1 MQYCIFCYKHTPL
14 KLKRFLETKSKKYKK
29 EIMKFCHSLEK
40 FHDNYNYEQKL
51 KETNISDKKKFI
63 QNYISRIMKEN
74 KKKDKDFISHLLAYM
89 KRLPEYLFQI
99 NLIKKL
105 DTNIIYTL
113 ADTKIPKKI
122 HLKTNIPRSDEIW
135 KNFKYKNLNPAQ
147 LYKRYRKIIV
157 GTKMHKNINSIK
169 KLGSLKEIA
178 DMRAIKKLMNIENDE
193 DFHEK
198 ERTYETRKLKP
209 MMIPKLTQSQLHLTK
224 KTGLIKNQQLILEE
238 LPLEPDNTLYCYC
251 QKVYKDGEKMIACD
265 TCDEWLHFECI
276 GYTGEVES
284 KFSQELKFIC
294 PKCDEKDEENIR
306 VERRKEY
313 EKLFLKY
320 YKEQRMAL
328 GLNLTMSSTENER
341 KNNAEDKIIILDEE
355 KPMQKE
361 KEFVEINNIIEK
373 ENELE
378 ILQEQPEIEEI
389 KEQIPHEIIER
400 EEQEVIFEEPK
411 NKNEVVDDDE
421 KLENNHENC
430 ILIKIDQE
438 EKIDGTSSN
447 ENDREEMTIN
457 TEKIEKNKTK
467 KPSIEFNC
475 ITKKNLQSEPSN
487 NFGNQKITKY
497 FVPRNKLFFFFS
509 LAIIKI

>member
-1 MQYCIFCYKHTPL
+1 M
-14 KLKRFLETKSKKYKK
+14 ETKSKKHKK
-29 EIMKFCHSLEK
+29 EIMKFCHNLEK

-99 NLIKKL
+99 NLIKKG
-105 DTNIIYTL
+105 DSNIVYTL

-122 HLKTNIPRSDEIW
+122 HLKTNIPRSDDIW

-178 DMRAIKKLMNIENDE
+178 DMRAIKKLMNIEKDE

-209 MMIPKLTQSQLHLTK
+209 MTIPKLTQTQLHLTK
-224 KTGLIKNQQLILEE
+224 KTGLIKTQQLILEDI
-238 LPLEPDNTLYCYC
+238 PLEPDNTLYCYC

-265 TCDEWLHFECI
+265 SCNEWLHFECI

-284 KFSQELKFIC
+284 QFSQELKFIC
-294 PKCDEKDEENIR
+294 PKCDEKDEENVR
-306 VERRKEY
+306 AERRKEY

-328 GLNLTMSSTENER
+328 GLNLTTAPTENER
-341 KNNAEDKIIILDEE
+341 KNNDEDKIIVLDEE
-355 KPMQKE
+355 KPVQTE
-361 KEFVEINNIIEK
+361 KEVIEINNFVEK
-373 ENELE
+373 ENEIESVKEQLE
-378 ILQEQPEIEEI
+378 PQEI
-389 KEQIPHEIIER
+389 KQEIPSEKIELK
-400 EEQEVIFEEPK
+400 EQETVFEEPK
-411 NKNEVVDDDE
+411 NKSEAAVDDE
-421 KLENNHENC
+421 NVENNENC
-430 ILIKIDQE
+430 ILIKIDPE

-447 ENDREEMTIN
+447 ENDREELPSN
-457 TEKIEKNKTK
+457 SEKIEKTKAK

-475 ITKKNLQSEPSN
+475 ITKKNLQNEPTN
-487 NFGNQKITKY
+487 NFHNQKITKY
-497 FVPRNKLFFFFS
+497 FAPRNKRIYFFS
-509 LAIIKI
+509 VLVCFQLK

>member
-1 MQYCIFCYKHTPL
+1 
-14 KLKRFLETKSKKYKK
+14 
-29 EIMKFCHSLEK
+29 MKFCHNLEK

-99 NLIKKL
+99 NLLKKGE
-105 DTNIIYTL
+105 TNIIYSL
-113 ADTKIPKKI
+113 AETKIPKKI
-122 HLKTNIPRSDEIW
+122 HLKTNIPRSDDIW

-178 DMRAIKKLMNIENDE
+178 DMRAIKKLMNIEKDE

-209 MMIPKLTQSQLHLTK
+209 MTIPKMTQSQLHLTK
-224 KTGLIKNQQLILEE
+224 KTGLIKNQQFTLEE
-238 LPLEPDNTLYCYC
+238 IPLEQDNTLYCYC
-251 QKVYKDGEKMIACD
+251 QQVYKDGEKMIACD
-265 TCDEWLHFECI
+265 SCNEWLHFECI

-284 KFSQELKFIC
+284 QFSQELKFIC

-306 VERRKEY
+306 AERRKEY

-328 GLNLTMSSTENER
+328 GLNLTTAPTENER
-341 KNNAEDKIIILDEE
+341 RNNNADDKIIIVDEE
-355 KPMQKE
+355 KPIQTE
-361 KEFVEINNIIEK
+361 KEEVIEINNIVEK

-378 ILQEQPEIEEI
+378 TLKEQPEQEKI
-389 KEQIPHEIIER
+389 KEPIIPHEIIEIK
-400 EEQEVIFEEPK
+400 EQEAIFEEPK
-411 NKNEVVDDDE
+411 NKNEVVVVDE
-421 KLENNHENC
+421 NLENHENC
-430 ILIKIDQE
+430 ILIKIDPE
-438 EKIDGTSSN
+438 EKIDGISSN
-447 ENDREEMTIN
+447 ENDREEITTN
-457 TEKIEKNKTK
+457 PEKMEKNKTK

-475 ITKKNLQSEPSN
+475 ITKKNLQNEPTN
-487 NFGNQKITKY
+487 NFHNQKITKY
-497 FVPRNKLFFFFS
+497 FAPRNKRTFFS
-509 LAIIKI
+509 VLPLLKF